1 MDVGQTVG
9 WPTFIGIAVVG
20 ISAVG
25 TFFYTSSVVS
35 YILFYVNSEGVVM
48 LTKKWRAL
56 WSFLRWH
63 SYSGRYFMSLV
74 CNSSLRFAILV
85 QSRKQLW
92 NMRTFQIPVVPCLQD
107 MECRRTSARL
117 LYTTVGCLAGR
128 PENTAKKLVS
138 MLTCFLS
145 PRQS

>member
-48 LTKKWRAL
+48 LTKK
-56 WSFLRWH
+56 
-63 SYSGRYFMSLV
+63 
-74 CNSSLRFAILV
+74 
-85 QSRKQLW
+85 
-92 NMRTFQIPVVPCLQD
+92 
-107 MECRRTSARL
+107 
-117 LYTTVGCLAGR
+117 
-128 PENTAKKLVS
+128 
-138 MLTCFLS
+138 
-145 PRQS
+145 